1 LDTMGKVISKK
12 SRKDALAKML
22 LKLVDEQRAAKRRAH
37 YTEFEGVKRLTDRHI
52 QITKLLLDGYSYLEI
67 ANELSLAT
75 NTVRCHAKRI
85 YVILRVKGR
94 RTLYSELSEGEIAL
108 VRKRFEEIGT

>member
-1 LDTMGKVISKK
+1 MGKVISEK
-12 SRKDALAKML
+12 SRKDVLAKML
-22 LKLVDEQRAAKRRAH
+22 LKLVDEQRAAKKRTRIK
-37 YTEFEGVKRLTDRHI
+37 EFEGVKRLTERHI
-52 QITKLLLDGYSYLEI
+52 QITKLLLDGYSYVEI

-85 YVILRVKGR
+85 YIILRVKGR
-94 RTLYSELSEGEIAL
+94 RTLFSELSEDEIAF